1 MSEWGVEK
9 VEDTWWRF
17 SVWPIGKKERDID
30 SEAAREKILGRGHG
44 GGGGEGKYKN
54 KAHEW
59 LHGFNGVEWSANSNV
74 RVKKG
79 AITII
84 S

>member
-1 MSEWGVEK
+1 M
-9 VEDTWWRF
+9 EDTWWRF

-54 KAHEW
+54 KAHE
-59 LHGFNGVEWSANSNV
+59 
-74 RVKKG
+74 
-79 AITII
+79 
-84 S
+84 